1 MLSLATTFR
10 VGVIRF
16 GGLLQVSLIFTRY
29 FDSAIFMLF
38 NAILPA
44 IVEECA
50 DANLAGGTKQV
61 VEFAVALGGII
72 SAILRTA
79 QVKPLPSAFAKRG

>member
-1 MLSLATTFR
+1 MLFVVMTSR
-10 VGVIRF
+10 GGVIRF

-29 FDSAIFMLF
+29 FDSAIFRLF
-38 NAILPA
+38 DTILA
-44 IVEECA
+44 AVVEKCA
-50 DANLAGGTKQV
+50 DADLACGTKQI

>member
-1 MLSLATTFR
+1 MLSLVMTSR
-10 VGVIRF
+10 CSVIRF

-29 FDSAIFMLF
+29 FDSAIFRLF
-38 NAILPA
+38 DSILPA
-44 IVEECA
+44 VVEECA